1 MRTRSYQI
9 ITDLSIREAIDSV
22 FCCGSRTAIEA
33 VINLIS
39 ALPVGRDVASRPT
52 PPSLLRT
59 DRSVGLAAI
68 AAWVQEQSL
77 DKIFGGLRLADG
89 LLARTNRLARIVH
102 YSKRHIGRFQSLR
115 KDKID

>member
-1 MRTRSYQI
+1 M
-9 ITDLSIREAIDSV
+9 
-22 FCCGSRTAIEA
+22 
-33 VINLIS
+33 
-39 ALPVGRDVASRPT
+39 GRDVASRPT